1 MRELSPPAIYV
12 ASSRG
17 EQKDKNEDEAGRLL
31 VLYSAAVLCP
41 VRAQVEDNH
50 TSVDTHLY
58 IPQMS
63 TQAVL
68 QSDINNIVLG
78 DLLGIWRES
87 VT

>member
-1 MRELSPPAIYV
+1 MFDWIHFFKKTRVQKLKWLNMMRELSPPATYV

-50 TSVDTHLY
+50 TSVDTHL
-58 IPQMS
+58 
-63 TQAVL
+63 
-68 QSDINNIVLG
+68 
-78 DLLGIWRES
+78 
-87 VT
+87 

>member
-1 MRELSPPAIYV
+1 MMRELSPPATYV

-50 TSVDTHLY
+50 TSVDTHL
-58 IPQMS
+58 
-63 TQAVL
+63 
-68 QSDINNIVLG
+68 
-78 DLLGIWRES
+78 
-87 VT
+87 